1 MIYTALAF
9 LAWLAAAPFI
19 FILSFKKK
27 YRTSLKARFFL
38 YKNPKFSPAAV
49 HFHACSLGE
58 VNALAPLISKF
69 ESVALSTTT
78 QTGFNAARSLT
89 PNSRYLPF
97 ENWLPFWLT
106 GSRVLVIFEAE
117 LWLNLIRS
125 AKSRGSY
132 VILLN
137 ARISDRSYASY
148 LRFKLYYRKAF
159 ENIDLVLAQSEL
171 DAARLRELGAK
182 NIKVAGN
189 VKSANIAVATKDYS
203 AASANSFVLTI
214 SNTHEGEEELV
225 LSNLND
231 FIKFHGSQS
240 ALEKYPRAASIRDE
254 TDLPAVELRDE
265 PGSTEPVNLNAASLD
280 AATSSDASSAVP
292 NTAPLN
298 GASLNST
305 ARNAAASITTPQ
317 KLKIILAPR
326 HPERFEKVCEICKA
340 WAREHGLSFER
351 FSDGAGLGSDFIL
364 LDAFGELANFY
375 KISNAVILGG
385 SFLRNIGGHSPIEAA
400 SFGVPIISGR
410 FFHNQKA
417 LYALVQNIALCDANE
432 ISNALKEPLKGT
444 RIDKICDLQEIENL
458 IKERI

>member
-9 LAWLAAAPFI
+9 LAWLVAAPFI
-19 FILSFKKK
+19 FILSFKTK

-38 YKNPKFSPAAV
+38 YKNPKFSRAAV

-58 VNALAPLISKF
+58 VNALTPLISKF

-78 QTGFNAARSLT
+78 QTGFGAACALT

-125 AKSRGSY
+125 AKARGSY

-159 ENIDLVLAQSEL
+159 ENIDLVLAQSDL

-189 VKSANIAVATKDYS
+189 IKSANIAVATKDYS

-214 SNTHEGEEELV
+214 SNTHEGEEELI

-240 ALEKYPRAASIRDE
+240 TLEKYPRAAGSHGDRSLPAAEFRDE
-254 TDLPAVELRDE
+254 T
-265 PGSTEPVNLNAASLD
+265 GSPEIVNLNAASLD
-280 AATSSDASSAVP
+280 AASSSDASSAVP
-292 NTAPLN
+292 NTAPPN
-298 GASLNST
+298 GASLNSV
-305 ARNAAASITTPQ
+305 APNAAASTAAPQ

-326 HPERFEKVCEICKA
+326 HPERFEKVREICEI

-351 FSDGAGLGSDFIL
+351 FSDGAGLESDFIL

-375 KISNAVILGG
+375 KISNVVILGG

-417 LYALVQNIALCDANE
+417 LYALVQNIALCEANE
-432 ISNALKEPLKGT
+432 ISSALKEPLKET

>member
-9 LAWLAAAPFI
+9 LAWLAATPFI

-38 YKNPKFSPAAV
+38 YKNPKFSLAAV

-78 QTGFNAARSLT
+78 QTGFDAACALT
-89 PNSRYLPF
+89 LNSRYLPF

-125 AKSRGSY
+125 AKARGSY

-148 LRFKLYYRKAF
+148 LRFKFYYRKAF

-171 DAARLRELGAK
+171 DAARLQELGAK

-203 AASANSFVLTI
+203 AASANNFVLTI
-214 SNTHEGEEELV
+214 SNTHEGEEELI

-231 FIKFHGSQS
+231 FIKFRSSQS
-240 ALEKYPRAASIRDE
+240 VLEKYPRTMGSHGDRSLSVA
-254 TDLPAVELRDE
+254 ELRDKQ
-265 PGSTEPVNLNAASLD
+265 GSTEPVNLNVTSLD
-280 AATSSDASSAVP
+280 AASLSDASSAVS
-292 NTAPLN
+292 NTAPLS
-298 GASLNST
+298 GASLNS
-305 ARNAAASITTPQ
+305 AASNAAPALAAPQ

-351 FSDGAGLGSDFIL
+351 FSDSAGLESDFIL

-375 KISNAVILGG
+375 KISNVVILGG

>member
-9 LAWLAAAPFI
+9 LAWLVAAPFI
-19 FILSFKKK
+19 FILSFKTK

-78 QTGFNAARSLT
+78 QTGFGAAHALT

-231 FIKFHGSQS
+231 FMKFRSSQNMP
-240 ALEKYPRAASIRDE
+240 EKYPRTASIRDE
-254 TDLPAVELRDE
+254 TDLPAAELRDKQ
-265 PGSTEPVNLNAASLD
+265 GSTEPVNLNAASLD
-280 AATSSDASSAVP
+280 AAIPSDASSAVP

-298 GASLNST
+298 GASLNS
-305 ARNAAASITTPQ
+305 AAPNAAASTAAPQ

-351 FSDGAGLGSDFIL
+351 FSDGAGLESDFIL

-375 KISNAVILGG
+375 KISNVVILGG

-417 LYALVQNIALCDANE
+417 LYALVQNIALCGADE
-432 ISNALKEPLKGT
+432 ISGALKEPLKGT

>member
-9 LAWLAAAPFI
+9 LAWLVAAPFI

-78 QTGFNAARSLT
+78 QTGFDAACALT

-125 AKSRGSY
+125 AKARGSY

-148 LRFKLYYRKAF
+148 LRFKFYYRKAF
-159 ENIDLVLAQSEL
+159 KNIDLVLAQSEL

-189 VKSANIAVATKDYS
+189 IKSANIAVATKDYS
-203 AASANSFVLTI
+203 AAAANSFVLTI
-214 SNTHEGEEELV
+214 SNTHESEEELI

-231 FIKFHGSQS
+231 FIKFHGLQS
-240 ALEKYPRAASIRDE
+240 IPEKDPYAAGARSDRS
-254 TDLPAVELRDE
+254 LPGAELRDE
-265 PGSTEPVNLNAASLD
+265 TGSLEPVNLNAASLD
-280 AATSSDASSAVP
+280 AASLSDASSAVP
-292 NTAPLN
+292 NTAPLSS
-298 GASLNST
+298 ASLNSI
-305 ARNAAASITTPQ
+305 ARNATASITTPQ

-326 HPERFEKVCEICKA
+326 HPERFEKACEICKT

-351 FSDGAGLGSDFIL
+351 FSDGAGLESDFIL

-375 KISNAVILGG
+375 KISNVVILGG

-417 LYALVQNIALCDANE
+417 LYALVQNIALCEANE
-432 ISNALKEPLKGT
+432 ISNALKEPLKST

>member
-9 LAWLAAAPFI
+9 LAWLVAVPFI

-58 VNALAPLISKF
+58 VNALALLISKF

-78 QTGFNAARSLT
+78 QTGFGAARALT

-148 LRFKLYYRKAF
+148 LRFKFYYRKVF

-231 FIKFHGSQS
+231 FIKFRSSQNMP
-240 ALEKYPRAASIRDE
+240 EKYPRAASARGDRS
-254 TDLPAVELRDE
+254 LPGAELRDE
-265 PGSTEPVNLNAASLD
+265 QGSTEPVNLNAASLN
-280 AATSSDASSAVP
+280 ATTSSDASFAVP
-292 NTAPLN
+292 NTAPFK
-298 GASLNST
+298 GPSLNSV
-305 ARNAAASITTPQ
+305 APQ

-326 HPERFEKVCEICKA
+326 HPERFEKVREICKA
-340 WAREHGLSFER
+340 WAHEYGLSFER
-351 FSDGAGLGSDFIL
+351 FSDGAGLRSDFIL

-375 KISNAVILGG
+375 KISNVVILGG

-417 LYALVQNIALCDANE
+417 LYALVQNIALCEANE

>member
-69 ESVALSTTT
+69 ERVALSTTT
-78 QTGFNAARSLT
+78 QTGFNTARALT

-214 SNTHEGEEELV
+214 SNTHEGEEGLI

-231 FIKFHGSQS
+231 FIKFHGSQNVP
-240 ALEKYPRAASIRDE
+240 EKYQRAASTRD
-254 TDLPAVELRDE
+254 DRSLPGAELRDE
-265 PGSTEPVNLNAASLD
+265 QGSTEPVNLNATSLD
-280 AATSSDASSAVP
+280 AATSSDASFAVP

-298 GASLNST
+298 GSSLNST
-305 ARNAAASITTPQ
+305 APNAAPAIDAPQ

-351 FSDGAGLGSDFIL
+351 FSDGAGLESDFIL

-375 KISNAVILGG
+375 KISNVVILGG
-385 SFLRNIGGHSPIEAA
+385 SFLPKIGGHSPIEAA

-417 LYALVQNIALCDANE
+417 LYALVQNIALCEADE
-432 ISNALKEPLKGT
+432 ISSLLKEPLKGT
-444 RIDKICDLQEIENL
+444 WIDKICDLQEIENL

>member
-9 LAWLAAAPFI
+9 LAWLVAAPFI

-78 QTGFNAARSLT
+78 QTGFDAARALT

-97 ENWLPFWLT
+97 ENWLPFWLA

-148 LRFKLYYRKAF
+148 LRFKLYYRKVF

-214 SNTHEGEEELV
+214 SNTHEGEEELI

-240 ALEKYPRAASIRDE
+240 APEKDPYAAGACGDKSLPGAELCSE
-254 TDLPAVELRDE
+254 T
-265 PGSTEPVNLNAASLD
+265 GSSEPVNLNAASLD
-280 AATSSDASSAVP
+280 AASSSDASSAVP

-298 GASLNST
+298 GASLNSIALNT
-305 ARNAAASITTPQ
+305 AASTAAPQ

-326 HPERFEKVCEICKA
+326 HPEHFEKVREICEI

-351 FSDGAGLGSDFIL
+351 FSDGAGLESDFIL

-375 KISNAVILGG
+375 KISNIVILGG

-417 LYALVQNIALCDANE
+417 LYALVQNIALCEADE
-432 ISNALKEPLKGT
+432 ISSLLKEPLKGT

>member
-78 QTGFNAARSLT
+78 QTGFGAACALT

-125 AKSRGSY
+125 AKARGSY

-189 VKSANIAVATKDYS
+189 IKSANIAVATKDYS
-203 AASANSFVLTI
+203 AAAANSFVLTI
-214 SNTHEGEEELV
+214 SNTHEGEEELI

-231 FIKFHGSQS
+231 FIKFRSSQS
-240 ALEKYPRAASIRDE
+240 ALEKYPRTTGSNGDRS
-254 TDLPAVELRDE
+254 LPGAELRGE
-265 PGSTEPVNLNAASLD
+265 TGSLEPVNLDAAPLD
-280 AATSSDASSAVP
+280 AASSSDASFAVP

-298 GASLNST
+298 GASLNS
-305 ARNAAASITTPQ
+305 AAPNAAASTTAPQ

-326 HPERFEKVCEICKA
+326 HPERFEKAYEICKA
-340 WAREHGLSFER
+340 WAHEHGLSFER
-351 FSDGAGLGSDFIL
+351 FSDGAGLESDFIL

-417 LYALVQNIALCDANE
+417 LYALVQNIALCGADE
-432 ISNALKEPLKGT
+432 ISSVLKEPLKGT

>member
-78 QTGFNAARSLT
+78 QTGFGAARSLT

-148 LRFKLYYRKAF
+148 LRFKFYYRKAF

-231 FIKFHGSQS
+231 FIKFRGSQR
-240 ALEKYPRAASIRDE
+240 ALEKYPRAAGARGDKS
-254 TDLPAVELRDE
+254 LPGAELRGE
-265 PGSTEPVNLNAASLD
+265 TGSLEPVNLNAASLD
-280 AATSSDASSAVP
+280 AASSSDASSAVP
-292 NTAPLN
+292 NTVPLN
-298 GASLNST
+298 GASLNFT
-305 ARNAAASITTPQ
+305 APNTATLTAVPQ

-326 HPERFEKVCEICKA
+326 HPERFEKVREICEI

-375 KISNAVILGG
+375 KISNVVILGG

-417 LYALVQNIALCDANE
+417 LYALVQNIALCEANE
-432 ISNALKEPLKGT
+432 ISSVLKEPLKGT

>member
-125 AKSRGSY
+125 SKSRGSY

-148 LRFKLYYRKAF
+148 LRFKFYYRKVF

-203 AASANSFVLTI
+203 AAAANSFVLTI
-214 SNTHEGEEELV
+214 SNTHESEEELV

-231 FIKFHGSQS
+231 FIKFHGSQNS
-240 ALEKYPRAASIRDE
+240 PEKDPYAAGARGDKS
-254 TDLPAVELRDE
+254 LPAAELR
-265 PGSTEPVNLNAASLD
+265 GKTSSTEPVNLNAASLD
-280 AATSSDASSAVP
+280 AASLSDASPAVP

-298 GASLNST
+298 FTAPNTTSST
-305 ARNAAASITTPQ
+305 AASQ

-326 HPERFEKVCEICKA
+326 HPERFEKVREICEI

-375 KISNAVILGG
+375 KISNVVILGG

-417 LYALVQNIALCDANE
+417 LYALVQNIALCEANE
-432 ISNALKEPLKGT
+432 ISSVLKGSLKGT

>member
-58 VNALAPLISKF
+58 VNAIAPLISKF

-78 QTGFNAARSLT
+78 QTGFDAACALT

-148 LRFKLYYRKAF
+148 LHFKFYYRKAF

-189 VKSANIAVATKDYS
+189 IKSANIAVATKDYS
-203 AASANSFVLTI
+203 AAAANRFVLTI
-214 SNTHEGEEELV
+214 SNTHEGEEELI

-240 ALEKYPRAASIRDE
+240 VLEKYPRATGSHGDRS
-254 TDLPAVELRDE
+254 LPGAELHGE
-265 PGSTEPVNLNAASLD
+265 MGSLEPVNLNATSLD

-298 GASLNST
+298 GASLNS
-305 ARNAAASITTPQ
+305 AAPNAAPAIDAPQ

-326 HPERFEKVCEICKA
+326 HPERFEKVREICEI
-340 WAREHGLSFER
+340 WAREHGFSFER

-375 KISNAVILGG
+375 KISNVVILGG

-417 LYALVQNIALCDANE
+417 LYALVQNIALCEADE
-432 ISNALKEPLKGT
+432 ISSLLKEPLKGT

>member
-78 QTGFNAARSLT
+78 QTGFGAARALT

-117 LWLNLIRS
+117 LWLNLI
-125 AKSRGSY
+125 GSY

-148 LRFKLYYRKAF
+148 LRFKFYYRKVF

-189 VKSANIAVATKDYS
+189 IKSANIAVATKDYS

-240 ALEKYPRAASIRDE
+240 ASEKYPRAAGARSDKS
-254 TDLPAVELRDE
+254 LPAAELCGE
-265 PGSTEPVNLNAASLD
+265 TSSTEIVNLNSASLD
-280 AATSSDASSAVP
+280 AASLSDASSAVP

-305 ARNAAASITTPQ
+305 ALNMAASTAVPQ

-326 HPERFEKVCEICKA
+326 HPERFEKVREICEI

-351 FSDGAGLGSDFIL
+351 FSDGAGLRSDFIL

-375 KISNAVILGG
+375 KISNVVILGG

-417 LYALVQNIALCDANE
+417 LYALVQNIALCGANE

>member
-9 LAWLAAAPFI
+9 LAWLVAAPFI

-78 QTGFNAARSLT
+78 QTGFDAARALT

-106 GSRVLVIFEAE
+106 SSRVLVIFEAE
-117 LWLNLIRS
+117 LWLNLVRC
-125 AKSRGSY
+125 AKARGSY

-137 ARISDRSYASY
+137 ARISDRSCARY
-148 LRFKLYYRKAF
+148 LRFKLYYRKVF

-171 DAARLRELGAK
+171 DAVRLRELGAK

-203 AASANSFVLTI
+203 AAAANSFVLTI
-214 SNTHEGEEELV
+214 SNTHEGEEELI

-231 FIKFHGSQS
+231 FIKFRSSKS
-240 ALEKYPRAASIRDE
+240 ALEKDPYAAGACCDKS
-254 TDLPAVELRDE
+254 LPAAELRDE
-265 PGSTEPVNLNAASLD
+265 TGSLEPVNLNAAFLD
-280 AATSSDASSAVP
+280 AASLSDASSAVP

-305 ARNAAASITTPQ
+305 TPNTAASTAASQ

-326 HPERFEKVCEICKA
+326 HPERFAKACEICKT

-375 KISNAVILGG
+375 KISNVVILGG
-385 SFLRNIGGHSPIEAA
+385 SFLPKIGGHSPIEAA
-400 SFGVPIISGR
+400 SFGVPIISGQ

-417 LYALVQNIALCDANE
+417 LYALVQNIALCGANE

>member
-9 LAWLAAAPFI
+9 LAWLVAAPFI

-58 VNALAPLISKF
+58 VNALVPLISKF

-78 QTGFNAARSLT
+78 QTGFDAALALA

-148 LRFKLYYRKAF
+148 LRFKFYYRKVF

-189 VKSANIAVATKDYS
+189 IKSANIAVATKDYS

-240 ALEKYPRAASIRDE
+240 VLEKYPRTTGSHGDRSLSAA
-254 TDLPAVELRDE
+254 ELRDE
-265 PGSTEPVNLNAASLD
+265 QGSTEPVNLNAASLD
-280 AATSSDASSAVP
+280 AAISSDASFAVP

-298 GASLNST
+298 GASLNFTAPNTTSST
-305 ARNAAASITTPQ
+305 AAPH

-326 HPERFEKVCEICKA
+326 HPERFEKVREICKA

-351 FSDGAGLGSDFIL
+351 FSDGAGLESDFIL

-375 KISNAVILGG
+375 KISNVVILGG

-410 FFHNQKA
+410 FFYNQKA
-417 LYALVQNIALCDANE
+417 LYALVRNIALCDADE
-432 ISNALKEPLKGT
+432 ISGALKEPLKGT

>member
-9 LAWLAAAPFI
+9 LAWLVAAPFI

-69 ESVALSTTT
+69 DDVALSTTT
-78 QTGFNAARSLT
+78 QTGFSAARALT

-106 GSRVLVIFEAE
+106 SSRVLVIFEAE

-125 AKSRGSY
+125 AKARGSY

-171 DAARLRELGAK
+171 DAARLRELSAK

-189 VKSANIAVATKDYS
+189 IKSANIAVATKDYS

-231 FIKFHGSQS
+231 FIKFHGSQNVP
-240 ALEKYPRAASIRDE
+240 EKYQRAASIRGD
-254 TDLPAVELRDE
+254 TDLATTDLCDE
-265 PGSTEPVNLNAASLD
+265 MGSPEPINLNATSLD
-280 AATSSDASSAVP
+280 AASSSDASFAVP
-292 NTAPLN
+292 NMVPLN
-298 GASLNST
+298 GASLNSV
-305 ARNAAASITTPQ
+305 ARNSAPAIAAPQ
-317 KLKIILAPR
+317 RLKIILAPR

-351 FSDGAGLGSDFIL
+351 FSDSAGLESDFIL

-385 SFLRNIGGHSPIEAA
+385 SFLPKIGGHSPIEAA

-417 LYALVQNIALCDANE
+417 LYALVQNIALCGADE
-432 ISNALKEPLKGT
+432 ISSLLKEPLKGT

>member
-19 FILSFKKK
+19 FILSFKTK

-78 QTGFNAARSLT
+78 QTGFGAARSLT

-148 LRFKLYYRKAF
+148 LHFKFYYRKAF

-203 AASANSFVLTI
+203 AASANSFVLMI
-214 SNTHEGEEELV
+214 SNTHEGEEELI

-231 FIKFHGSQS
+231 FIKFCSSQS
-240 ALEKYPRAASIRDE
+240 APEKYSRAAGTRGDRS
-254 TDLPAVELRDE
+254 LPGAELRDE
-265 PGSTEPVNLNAASLD
+265 QGSTEPVNLNVTSLD
-280 AATSSDASSAVP
+280 AVTSSDASFAVP
-292 NTAPLN
+292 NMAPLN
-298 GASLNST
+298 GVSLNSV
-305 ARNAAASITTPQ
+305 ARNSAPAIAAPQ
-317 KLKIILAPR
+317 RLKIILAPR

-351 FSDGAGLGSDFIL
+351 FSDGAGLRSDFIL

-385 SFLRNIGGHSPIEAA
+385 SFLPKIGGHSPIEAA
-400 SFGVPIISGR
+400 SFSVPIISGR

-417 LYALVQNIALCDANE
+417 LYALVQNIALCDADK
-432 ISNALKEPLKGT
+432 ISSVLKGPLKGT
-444 RIDKICDLQEIENL
+444 RVDKICDLQEIENL

>member
-19 FILSFKKK
+19 FILSFKTK
-27 YRTSLKARFFL
+27 YCASLKARFFL

-58 VNALAPLISKF
+58 VNALASLISKF

-78 QTGFNAARSLT
+78 QTGFGAARALT

-148 LRFKLYYRKAF
+148 LRFKLYYRKVF

-231 FIKFHGSQS
+231 FMKFRSSQNMP
-240 ALEKYPRAASIRDE
+240 EKYPRTASIRDE
-254 TDLPAVELRDE
+254 TDLPAAEFRDKQ
-265 PGSTEPVNLNAASLD
+265 GSTEPVNLNATSLD
-280 AATSSDASSAVP
+280 AATSSDASFAVP

-298 GASLNST
+298 GSSLNST
-305 ARNAAASITTPQ
+305 APNAAPAIDAPQ

-351 FSDGAGLGSDFIL
+351 FSDGAGLESDFIL

-375 KISNAVILGG
+375 KISNVVILGG
-385 SFLRNIGGHSPIEAA
+385 SFLPKIGGHSPIEAA

-417 LYALVQNIALCDANE
+417 LYALVQNIALCEADE
-432 ISNALKEPLKGT
+432 ISSLLKEPLKGT

>member
-1 MIYTALAF
+1 VIYTALAF
-9 LAWLAAAPFI
+9 LAWLVAAPFI

-38 YKNPKFSPAAV
+38 YKNPKFNPAAV

-78 QTGFNAARSLT
+78 QTGFDAARTLT

-148 LRFKLYYRKAF
+148 LRFKFYYRKAF

-189 VKSANIAVATKDYS
+189 IKSANIAIATKDYS
-203 AASANSFVLTI
+203 AAAANSFVLTI
-214 SNTHEGEEELV
+214 SNTHEGEEELI

-240 ALEKYPRAASIRDE
+240 VLEKDPYAAGARGDKS
-254 TDLPAVELRDE
+254 LPAAELRGKT
-265 PGSTEPVNLNAASLD
+265 GSLEPVNLNAASLD
-280 AATSSDASSAVP
+280 AASLSDASSAVL

-305 ARNAAASITTPQ
+305 ALNTAASTTASQ

-326 HPERFEKVCEICKA
+326 HPERFEKACEICKA
-340 WAREHGLSFER
+340 WARKHGLSFER
-351 FSDGAGLGSDFIL
+351 FSDGAGLRSDFIL

-375 KISNAVILGG
+375 KISNVVILGG

-417 LYALVQNIALCDANE
+417 LYALVQNIALCEANE

>member
-9 LAWLAAAPFI
+9 LAWLVAAPFI
-19 FILSFKKK
+19 FILSFKTK

-69 ESVALSTTT
+69 DSVALSTTT
-78 QTGFNAARSLT
+78 QTGFGAARALT

-125 AKSRGSY
+125 AKARGSY

-203 AASANSFVLTI
+203 AAAANSFVLTI
-214 SNTHEGEEELV
+214 SNTHEGEEELI

-231 FIKFHGSQS
+231 FIKFRSSQN
-240 ALEKYPRAASIRDE
+240 APEKDPRAASTRSDKS
-254 TDLPAVELRDE
+254 LPAAELHGE
-265 PGSTEPVNLNAASLD
+265 TGSLEPVNLNAASLD
-280 AATSSDASSAVP
+280 TAVP
-292 NTAPLN
+292 NTVPLN
-298 GASLNST
+298 DASLNSI
-305 ARNAAASITTPQ
+305 ARNVAASITTPQ

-326 HPERFEKVCEICKA
+326 HPERFEKVREICEI

-351 FSDGAGLGSDFIL
+351 FSDGAGLRSDFIL

-375 KISNAVILGG
+375 KISNVVILGG

-417 LYALVQNIALCDANE
+417 LYALVQNIALCGANE

>member
-9 LAWLAAAPFI
+9 LAWLVAAPFI

-78 QTGFNAARSLT
+78 QTGFDAARALT

-148 LRFKLYYRKAF
+148 LRFKFYYRKAF

-182 NIKVAGN
+182 NIKIMGN

-203 AASANSFVLTI
+203 AAAANSFVLTI
-214 SNTHEGEEELV
+214 SNTHEGEEELI

-231 FIKFHGSQS
+231 FIKFRSSQS
-240 ALEKYPRAASIRDE
+240 VLEKYPRTTGSHGDRSLSVA
-254 TDLPAVELRDE
+254 ELRDE
-265 PGSTEPVNLNAASLD
+265 QGSTEAVNLNAASLD
-280 AATSSDASSAVP
+280 AATSSGASSAVS

-298 GASLNST
+298 GASLNS
-305 ARNAAASITTPQ
+305 AALNAAPAIAVPQ

-326 HPERFEKVCEICKA
+326 HPERFEKVCEICKT
-340 WAREHGLSFER
+340 WAHEHGLSFER
-351 FSDGAGLGSDFIL
+351 FSEGAGLRSDFIL

-417 LYALVQNIALCDANE
+417 LYALVQNIALCEANE
-432 ISNALKEPLKGT
+432 ISSALKEPLKGT

>member
-9 LAWLAAAPFI
+9 LAWLVAAPFI

-78 QTGFNAARSLT
+78 QTGFDAARSLT

-148 LRFKLYYRKAF
+148 LRFKFYYRKVF

-203 AASANSFVLTI
+203 AAAANSFVLTI

-240 ALEKYPRAASIRDE
+240 ALEKYQRAASIRDE

-265 PGSTEPVNLNAASLD
+265 QGSTEPVNLNAASLD
-280 AATSSDASSAVP
+280 AASLSDASFAVS

-298 GASLNST
+298 GASLNFV
-305 ARNAAASITTPQ
+305 APNAAASTAAPQ

-326 HPERFEKVCEICKA
+326 HPERFEKVCEICKI

-375 KISNAVILGG
+375 KISNVVILGG

-400 SFGVPIISGR
+400 SFGVSIISGR
-410 FFHNQKA
+410 FFYNQKA
-417 LYALVQNIALCDANE
+417 LYALVQNIALCGADE
-432 ISNALKEPLKGT
+432 ISSALKEPLKGT

>member
-9 LAWLAAAPFI
+9 LAWLVAALFI

-78 QTGFNAARSLT
+78 QTGFGAARALT

-117 LWLNLIRS
+117 LWLNLIRT
-125 AKSRGSY
+125 AKARGSY

-148 LRFKLYYRKAF
+148 LRFKFYYRKVF
-159 ENIDLVLAQSEL
+159 EDIDLVLAQSEL
-171 DAARLRELGAK
+171 DAVRLRELGAK

-203 AASANSFVLTI
+203 AAVANSFVLTI

-240 ALEKYPRAASIRDE
+240 VPEKDPYAVGARGDKS
-254 TDLPAVELRDE
+254 LPAAELRDE
-265 PGSTEPVNLNAASLD
+265 QGSTEIVNLNAASLN
-280 AATSSDASSAVP
+280 ATTSSDASSAVP
-292 NTAPLN
+292 NTVPLN

-305 ARNAAASITTPQ
+305 APNTATSTAAPQ

-326 HPERFEKVCEICKA
+326 HLERFEKVCEICKA

-351 FSDGAGLGSDFIL
+351 FSDDAGLESDFIL

-375 KISNAVILGG
+375 KISSAVILGG
-385 SFLRNIGGHSPIEAA
+385 SFLPKIGGHSPIEAA

-417 LYALVQNIALCDANE
+417 LYALVQNIALCGADE
-432 ISNALKEPLKGT
+432 ISSALKEPLKGT

>member
-78 QTGFNAARSLT
+78 QTGFGAARALT

-97 ENWLPFWLT
+97 ENWLPFWLA

-148 LRFKLYYRKAF
+148 LRFKFYYRKAF

-231 FIKFHGSQS
+231 FIKFRSSQNIP
-240 ALEKYPRAASIRDE
+240 EKYPRAASIRDE
-254 TDLPAVELRDE
+254 TDLPTAELHDE
-265 PGSTEPVNLNAASLD
+265 QGSTEPVNLNATSLD
-280 AATSSDASSAVP
+280 AATSSDASFAVP
-292 NTAPLN
+292 NTT
-298 GASLNST
+298 SST
-305 ARNAAASITTPQ
+305 AAPQ

-326 HPERFEKVCEICKA
+326 HPERFEKACEICKA

-351 FSDGAGLGSDFIL
+351 FSDGAGLESDFIL

-375 KISNAVILGG
+375 KISNVVILGG

-417 LYALVQNIALCDANE
+417 LYALVQNISLCGADE
-432 ISNALKEPLKGT
+432 ISSALKEPLKGT

>member
-78 QTGFNAARSLT
+78 QTGFGAARALT

-97 ENWLPFWLT
+97 ENWLPFWLA

-117 LWLNLIRS
+117 LWLNLIRA

-148 LRFKLYYRKAF
+148 LRFRFYYRKVF

-231 FIKFHGSQS
+231 FIKFRSSQS
-240 ALEKYPRAASIRDE
+240 VLEKYPRTTGSHGDKS
-254 TDLPAVELRDE
+254 LPGAELRGE
-265 PGSTEPVNLNAASLD
+265 TGSLEPVNLNAASLD
-280 AATSSDASSAVP
+280 AASSSDASSAVP
-292 NTAPLN
+292 NTAPLK
-298 GASLNST
+298 GPSLNS
-305 ARNAAASITTPQ
+305 AAPQ

-326 HPERFEKVCEICKA
+326 HPERFEKVREICEI

-351 FSDGAGLGSDFIL
+351 FSDGAGLESDFIL

-375 KISNAVILGG
+375 KISNVVILGG

-417 LYALVQNIALCDANE
+417 LYALVQNIALCGADE
-432 ISNALKEPLKGT
+432 ISSVLKEPLKGT

>member
-19 FILSFKKK
+19 FILSFKTK

-38 YKNPKFSPAAV
+38 YKNPKFNPAAV

-78 QTGFNAARSLT
+78 QTGFGAARALT

-117 LWLNLIRS
+117 LWLNLIRA

-148 LRFKLYYRKAF
+148 LRFKFYYHKAF

-189 VKSANIAVATKDYS
+189 IKSANIAVATKDYS
-203 AASANSFVLTI
+203 AAAANSFLLTI
-214 SNTHEGEEELV
+214 SNTHEGEEELI

-240 ALEKYPRAASIRDE
+240 ILKKYPRAAGSHGDRS
-254 TDLPAVELRDE
+254 LPAAELRSE
-265 PGSTEPVNLNAASLD
+265 TSSLEPVNLNAASLP
-280 AATSSDASSAVP
+280 AAPSSDASSAVP

-298 GASLNST
+298 GAFLNST
-305 ARNAAASITTPQ
+305 APQ

-326 HPERFEKVCEICKA
+326 HPERFEKVREICKA
-340 WAREHGLSFER
+340 WAHEHGLSFER
-351 FSDGAGLGSDFIL
+351 FSDGAGLESDFIL
-364 LDAFGELANFY
+364 LDVFGELANFY
-375 KISNAVILGG
+375 KISNVVILGG

-417 LYALVQNIALCDANE
+417 LYALVQNIALCEANE
-432 ISNALKEPLKGT
+432 ISSALKEPLKGT

>member
-9 LAWLAAAPFI
+9 LAWLVAAPFI

-78 QTGFNAARSLT
+78 QTGFDAARALT
-89 PNSRYLPF
+89 PSSRYLPF

-125 AKSRGSY
+125 AKARGSY

-148 LRFKLYYRKAF
+148 LRFKFYYRKAF

-189 VKSANIAVATKDYS
+189 IKSANIAVATKDYS

-214 SNTHEGEEELV
+214 SNTHEGEEELI
-225 LSNLND
+225 LPNLND
-231 FIKFHGSQS
+231 FIKFRSSQNT
-240 ALEKYPRAASIRDE
+240 LEKYSRAAGACGDKS
-254 TDLPAVELRDE
+254 LPGAELRGKT
-265 PGSTEPVNLNAASLD
+265 GSSEIVNLNVASLNAASL
-280 AATSSDASSAVP
+280 SDASSAVP

-305 ARNAAASITTPQ
+305 ALNTTSSTTAPQ

-326 HPERFEKVCEICKA
+326 HPERFAKTCEICKA

-375 KISNAVILGG
+375 KISNVVILGG

-417 LYALVQNIALCDANE
+417 LYALVQNIALCGANE

>member
-9 LAWLAAAPFI
+9 LAWLVAAPFI

-78 QTGFNAARSLT
+78 QTGFGAACALT

-106 GSRVLVIFEAE
+106 GSHVLVIFEAE

-125 AKSRGSY
+125 AKARGSY

-189 VKSANIAVATKDYS
+189 IKSANIAVATKDYS
-203 AASANSFVLTI
+203 AAVANSFVLTI

-231 FIKFHGSQS
+231 FIKFYGSQS
-240 ALEKYPRAASIRDE
+240 APEKDLYAAGARCDRS
-254 TDLPAVELRDE
+254 LPAAELHGE
-265 PGSTEPVNLNAASLD
+265 TSSLEPVNLNAASLD
-280 AATSSDASSAVP
+280 ATSSSDASSAVP

-298 GASLNST
+298 GASLNFAVPNTTSST
-305 ARNAAASITTPQ
+305 AAPQ

-326 HPERFEKVCEICKA
+326 HPERFEKVREICEI

-364 LDAFGELANFY
+364 LDTFGELANFY
-375 KISNAVILGG
+375 KISNIVILGG

-400 SFGVPIISGR
+400 SFGVPIISGQ
-410 FFHNQKA
+410 FFYNQKA
-417 LYALVQNIALCDANE
+417 LYALVQNIALCDENE
-432 ISNALKEPLKGT
+432 ISSVLKEPLKGT

>member
-78 QTGFNAARSLT
+78 QTGFGAARALT

-117 LWLNLIRS
+117 LWLNLIRT
-125 AKSRGSY
+125 AKARGSY

-148 LRFKLYYRKAF
+148 LRFKFYYRKAF

-214 SNTHEGEEELV
+214 SNTHEGEEELI

-231 FIKFHGSQS
+231 FIKFRSSQNMP
-240 ALEKYPRAASIRDE
+240 EKYQRAASIRSE
-254 TDLPAVELRDE
+254 TDLAAAELHSE
-265 PGSTEPVNLNAASLD
+265 TGSTEALNLNATSLD
-280 AATSSDASSAVP
+280 AATSSDASSAMP
-292 NTAPLN
+292 NTAP
-298 GASLNST
+298 AI
-305 ARNAAASITTPQ
+305 AAPQ

-351 FSDGAGLGSDFIL
+351 FSEGAGLRSDFIL

-410 FFHNQKA
+410 FFNNQKA
-417 LYALVQNIALCDANE
+417 LYGLVQNIALCEANE
-432 ISNALKEPLKGT
+432 ISSALKGPLKGT

>member
-9 LAWLAAAPFI
+9 LAWLVAAPFI
-19 FILSFKKK
+19 FILSFKTK

-38 YKNPKFSPAAV
+38 YKNPKFSPASV

-58 VNALAPLISKF
+58 VNALVPLISKF

-78 QTGFNAARSLT
+78 QTGFDAARALT

-132 VILLN
+132 IILLN

-148 LRFKLYYRKAF
+148 LRFKFYYRKAF

-182 NIKVAGN
+182 NIRVAGN
-189 VKSANIAVATKDYS
+189 IKSANIAVATKDYS
-203 AASANSFVLTI
+203 AAAANSFVLTI
-214 SNTHEGEEELV
+214 SNTHEGEEELI

-231 FIKFHGSQS
+231 FIKFRSSQS
-240 ALEKYPRAASIRDE
+240 ALEKYPRAAGSHGNRS
-254 TDLPAVELRDE
+254 LPGTELRNE
-265 PGSTEPVNLNAASLD
+265 TSSTEAANLNAASLD

-305 ARNAAASITTPQ
+305 APQ

-326 HPERFEKVCEICKA
+326 HPERFAKACEICEI

-351 FSDGAGLGSDFIL
+351 FSDSAGLGSDFIL

-375 KISNAVILGG
+375 KISNVVILGG

-410 FFHNQKA
+410 FFYNQKA
-417 LYALVQNIALCDANE
+417 LYALVQNIALCEANE
-432 ISNALKEPLKGT
+432 ISSVLKEPLKGT
-444 RIDKICDLQEIENL
+444 RIDKICDLKKIENL

>member
-9 LAWLAAAPFI
+9 LAWLVAAPFI

-117 LWLNLIRS
+117 LWLNLVRC
-125 AKSRGSY
+125 AKARGSY

-189 VKSANIAVATKDYS
+189 IKSANIAVATKDYS
-203 AASANSFVLTI
+203 AAAANSFVLTI
-214 SNTHEGEEELV
+214 SNTHEGEEELI

-231 FIKFHGSQS
+231 FIKFRSSQS
-240 ALEKYPRAASIRDE
+240 ALEKDPRATDSHGDRGLPGAELHGE
-254 TDLPAVELRDE
+254 TSSL
-265 PGSTEPVNLNAASLD
+265 EPVNLNAASLD
-280 AATSSDASSAVP
+280 GAIPSDASSAVP

-298 GASLNST
+298 GASLNFTAPNTATST
-305 ARNAAASITTPQ
+305 AAPQ

-326 HPERFEKVCEICKA
+326 HPERFEKVREICEI
-340 WAREHGLSFER
+340 WAREHELSFER
-351 FSDGAGLGSDFIL
+351 FSDGAGLRSDFIL

-375 KISNAVILGG
+375 KISNVVILGG

-417 LYALVQNIALCDANE
+417 LYALVQNIALCGANE

>member
-58 VNALAPLISKF
+58 VNALVPLISKF

-78 QTGFNAARSLT
+78 QTGFDAARALT

-148 LRFKLYYRKAF
+148 LRFKFYYRKVF
-159 ENIDLVLAQSEL
+159 KNINLVLAQSEL

-182 NIKVAGN
+182 NIRVAGN
-189 VKSANIAVATKDYS
+189 IKSANIAVTTKDYS

-214 SNTHEGEEELV
+214 SNTHEGEEELI
-225 LSNLND
+225 LSNLSD
-231 FIKFHGSQS
+231 FIKFCSSQN
-240 ALEKYPRAASIRDE
+240 ALEKYLRAAGAHGDKSLPAAELCDE
-254 TDLPAVELRDE
+254 T
-265 PGSTEPVNLNAASLD
+265 GSLEQANLNAASLP
-280 AATSSDASSAVP
+280 AASLSDASSAVP

-298 GASLNST
+298 GASLSSVALNTAAST
-305 ARNAAASITTPQ
+305 AVPQ

-326 HPERFEKVCEICKA
+326 HPERFEKVREICKT

-375 KISNAVILGG
+375 KISNVVILGG

-417 LYALVQNIALCDANE
+417 LYALVQNIALCEANE

>member
-1 MIYTALAF
+1 MIYTALAL

-38 YKNPKFSPAAV
+38 YKNPKFSPASV

-69 ESVALSTTT
+69 NSVALSTTT
-78 QTGFNAARSLT
+78 QTGFDAACALT

-132 VILLN
+132 IILLN

-189 VKSANIAVATKDYS
+189 IKSANIAVATKDYS
-203 AASANSFVLTI
+203 AAAANSFVLTI
-214 SNTHEGEEELV
+214 SNTHEGEEELI

-240 ALEKYPRAASIRDE
+240 TLEKYPRA
-254 TDLPAVELRDE
+254 
-265 PGSTEPVNLNAASLD
+265 PGSHGNRSLPGAELYGKTSSTEIVNLNAASLD
-280 AATSSDASSAVP
+280 AASSSDASSDVP
-292 NTAPLN
+292 NTAP
-298 GASLNST
+298 ST
-305 ARNAAASITTPQ
+305 AAPQ

-326 HPERFEKVCEICKA
+326 HPERFEKVREICEI

-351 FSDGAGLGSDFIL
+351 FSDGARLGSDFIL

-375 KISNAVILGG
+375 KISNVVILGG

-400 SFGVPIISGR
+400 NFGVPIISGQ
-410 FFHNQKA
+410 FFHNQKT
-417 LYALVQNIALCDANE
+417 LYALVQNIALCDADE
-432 ISNALKEPLKGT
+432 ISSALKEPLKGT

>member
-9 LAWLAAAPFI
+9 LAWLVAAPFI

-38 YKNPKFSPAAV
+38 YKNPKFNPAAV

-78 QTGFNAARSLT
+78 QTGFDAARALT

-148 LRFKLYYRKAF
+148 LRFRLYYRKAF

-171 DAARLRELGAK
+171 DAARLRKLGAK

-189 VKSANIAVATKDYS
+189 IKSANIAVATKDYS
-203 AASANSFVLTI
+203 AAAANSFVLTI
-214 SNTHEGEEELV
+214 SNTHEGEEELI

-231 FIKFHGSQS
+231 FIKFRSSQS
-240 ALEKYPRAASIRDE
+240 VLEKYPRTTGSHGDKS
-254 TDLPAVELRDE
+254 LPGVELRDE
-265 PGSTEPVNLNAASLD
+265 TGSLEPVNLNAASLD
-280 AATSSDASSAVP
+280 AATSSNASSAVP

-298 GASLNST
+298 GASLNFTAPNTATST
-305 ARNAAASITTPQ
+305 AAPQ

-326 HPERFEKVCEICKA
+326 HPERFAKTCEICKA

-351 FSDGAGLGSDFIL
+351 FSDGAGLRSDFIL

-417 LYALVQNIALCDANE
+417 LYALVQNIALCEANE
-432 ISNALKEPLKGT
+432 ISSVLKEPLKGT

>member
-19 FILSFKKK
+19 FILSFKTK

-38 YKNPKFSPAAV
+38 YKNPKFGPAAV

-78 QTGFNAARSLT
+78 QTGFGAARSLT

-148 LRFKLYYRKAF
+148 LRFKFYYRKAF

-182 NIKVAGN
+182 NIKIMGN
-189 VKSANIAVATKDYS
+189 VKSANIVVATKDYS

-231 FIKFHGSQS
+231 FMKFRSSQS
-240 ALEKYPRAASIRDE
+240 ALDKYQRTASARGDKGLAATDLRDE
-254 TDLPAVELRDE
+254 T
-265 PGSTEPVNLNAASLD
+265 GSTEVINLNVAPLGD
-280 AATSSDASSAVP
+280 TSSTTP
-292 NTAPLN
+292 NTVPLS
-298 GASLNST
+298 GTSLNSV
-305 ARNAAASITTPQ
+305 APNAAASTAAPQ

-326 HPERFEKVCEICKA
+326 HPERFEKVCEICKV

-351 FSDGAGLGSDFIL
+351 FSEGAGLRSDFIL

-417 LYALVQNIALCDANE
+417 LYALVQNIALCEANE

>member
-9 LAWLAAAPFI
+9 LAWLVAAPFI

-38 YKNPKFSPAAV
+38 YKNPKFSPAAA

-78 QTGFNAARSLT
+78 QTGFDTARALT

-106 GSRVLVIFEAE
+106 SSRVLVIFEAE
-117 LWLNLIRS
+117 LWLNLVRC
-125 AKSRGSY
+125 AKARGSY

-148 LRFKLYYRKAF
+148 MRFKFYYRKAF

-182 NIKVAGN
+182 NIRVTGN

-203 AASANSFVLTI
+203 AAATNGFVLTI
-214 SNTHEGEEELV
+214 SNTHEGEEELI

-231 FIKFHGSQS
+231 FIKFRSSQS
-240 ALEKYPRAASIRDE
+240 ALEKYPRAASIRGDRS
-254 TDLPAVELRDE
+254 LPAAELR
-265 PGSTEPVNLNAASLD
+265 GKTSSLEPVNLNAASLD
-280 AATSSDASSAVP
+280 AATSNDASSTMS

-298 GASLNST
+298 GASLNSV
-305 ARNAAASITTPQ
+305 APNAAASTAAPQ

-326 HPERFEKVCEICKA
+326 HPERFAKTCEICKA

-351 FSDGAGLGSDFIL
+351 FSDGAGLRSDFIL

-417 LYALVQNIALCDANE
+417 LYAFVQNIALCEANE
-432 ISNALKEPLKGT
+432 ISSVLKEPLKGT

>member
-78 QTGFNAARSLT
+78 QTGFDAARALT

-125 AKSRGSY
+125 AKARGSY

-189 VKSANIAVATKDYS
+189 VKSANIAIATKDYS
-203 AASANSFVLTI
+203 AAAANSFVLTI
-214 SNTHEGEEELV
+214 SNTHEGEEELI

-231 FIKFHGSQS
+231 FIKFRSSQS
-240 ALEKYPRAASIRDE
+240 TPEKDPHTASARGDKSLPGAELYDE
-254 TDLPAVELRDE
+254 Q
-265 PGSTEPVNLNAASLD
+265 GSTEPVNLNAASLD
-280 AATSSDASSAVP
+280 AAISNDASSTMS

-305 ARNAAASITTPQ
+305 APNTVASTAAPQ

-326 HPERFEKVCEICKA
+326 HPERFAKTCEICKA

-375 KISNAVILGG
+375 KISNVVILGG

-417 LYALVQNIALCDANE
+417 LYALVQNIALCEANE
-432 ISNALKEPLKGT
+432 ISSALKEPLKGT